1 MTKKKYKYGKKYNR
15 NLITGKIHRLLD
27 KNPQAGYAELEKM
40 FGKVTRSIIVTYYS
54 VYKDM
59 FNKSGHLR
67 KPKQYKTAPNTIRS
81 KVVAY
86 FAEHPNNTTKEAA
99 NALNMSWNQIH
110 NALYTLKI
118 AGRII
123 PYRRLTGIDKERGK
137 ALQIRNYFKMNPN
150 ASVQECAK
158 DLEISSQ
165 YVSFIAYKAR
175 QTGKLPKNEII

>member
-1 MTKKKYKYGKKYNR
+1 MTKQYRYGTKYKR
-15 NLITGKIHRLLD
+15 NLMTEKIRRLLN
-27 KNPQAGYAELEKM
+27 KNPDAGYDELKKM
-40 FGKVTRSIIVTYYS
+40 FGTVTRSIVVTYYA

-67 KPKQYKTAPNTIRS
+67 KPKQYKAAPNTIRS

-86 FAEHPNNTTKEAA
+86 FMEHPNSTTIEAA
-99 NALNMSWNQIH
+99 EALNMSWNQVH

-118 AGRII
+118 AGRIV
-123 PYRRLTGIDKERGK
+123 PYRQLTGKDKERGK

-158 DLEISSQ
+158 DLEISPQ